1 MTTPIDAA
9 DVNAYT
15 DRRQQGVSAVQR
27 VYDLLR
33 HDIVYLKRVPGA
45 TISKNEIAELCG
57 VSPTPVREAMLRLAE
72 EGLIEIYPQ
81 SRTVVSLID
90 IQQAREV
97 LFLRLST
104 EIEVAKVLVRTIND
118 DEIGK
123 LEAWIDRQVTELRTG
138 DEDSFRSA
146 DNRFHE
152 EMYRLAGVPGL
163 SQVIRAR
170 RGHHDRIR
178 GLFLRQVD
186 RRHAVVDEHRAIIA
200 ALRDRDEAEAERAT
214 RFHLGKS
221 LAIINDI
228 RRQNPDFF
236 H

>member
-81 SRTVVSLID
+81 YYGSLIVVD
-90 IQQAREV
+90 YQLTDMSGAEAIEH
-97 LFLRLST
+97 LRNGGASPEFVVVT
-104 EIEVAKVLVRTIND
+104 GRGDESVAVKMMKQGASDYIVK
-118 DEIGK
+118 EGEF
-123 LEAWIDRQVTELRTG
+123 LEALRAGSEVHEVGCGQTPLFDTQLGVHRSDHCDRFRILHGKVREDDGAHQTE
-138 DEDSFRSA
+138 
-146 DNRFHE
+146 
-152 EMYRLAGVPGL
+152 
-163 SQVIRAR
+163 
-170 RGHHDRIR
+170 
-178 GLFLRQVD
+178 D
-186 RRHAVVDEHRAIIA
+186 RRVYADRERECHGRHYREAG
-200 ALRDRDEAEAERAT
+200 ALD
-214 RFHLGKS
+214 
-221 LAIINDI
+221 
-228 RRQNPDFF
+228 
-236 H
+236 